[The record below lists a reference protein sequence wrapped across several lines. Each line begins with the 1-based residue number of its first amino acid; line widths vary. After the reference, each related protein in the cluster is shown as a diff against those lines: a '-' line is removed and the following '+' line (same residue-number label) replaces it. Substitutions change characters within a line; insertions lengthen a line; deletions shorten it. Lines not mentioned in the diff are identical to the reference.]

1 MRTTFLERKNRGE
14 EENFKEEND
23 EEVKN
28 SEADTKIDSN
38 GPAEEVILMKLS
50 DYKKDY
56 YEFSGKASDVARMA
70 TFAGIA
76 LIWVFKM
83 DGEAVP
89 CLPSEL
95 VLPAGLFALALAADL
110 LHYVVATVTWGVF
123 HRWRERKLE
132 DPNKD
137 PETSHP
143 SCLEYPIVSLFV
155 LKFIFTVTGY
165 VFVMLY
171 IARVWLE

>member
-1 MRTTFLERKNRGE
+1 VERENRGE
-14 EENFKEEND
+14 KENFQEENGKEANRTED
-23 EEVKN
+23 D
-28 SEADTKIDSN
+28 AKIDSN
-38 GPAEEVILMKLS
+38 GPAEEVVLMKLS

-56 YEFSGKASDVARMA
+56 YEFSGKVSDVARMA

-76 LIWVFKM
+76 LIWVFKV
-83 DGEAVP
+83 DAEAVP

-110 LHYVVATVTWGVF
+110 LHYFVATLTWGAF
-123 HRWRERKLE
+123 HRWHERRLA
-132 DPNKD
+132 DPNED

-143 SCLEYPIVSLFV
+143 SWLGYPINFLFFLKLIFAVS
-155 LKFIFTVTGY
+155 GY